1 MTSDAGSSSD
11 HAHEAGGSDEG
22 QKLTAEQRRRVEAAA
37 PRVSRLARA
46 IAPTMPQ
53 VGVDDLISAG
63 NEGLVRA
70 ALRYDPGSGVPFIG
84 FAHYRIRGAMIDCAR
99 RATPA
104 VRRRTRA
111 MRAMETTQSLLEQAQ
126 REQVALD
133 AKTARSL
140 QERVQAAADIVAQT
154 TAAIL
159 FTKLAKV
166 EPDRVAAKGAPDAE
180 QTLLGS
186 ELRALLHEAVDTC
199 TDSDRALIDAL
210 YFDGESMR
218 AYAQRTGKSVS
229 TVSRRHT
236 RLLRRLS
243 SHLRSRLHE

>member
-1 MTSDAGSSSD
+1 MTSDAGSSD
-11 HAHEAGGSDEG
+11 DPHEVGESTEG
-22 QKLTAEQRRRVEAAA
+22 LRLTAEQRRRVEATAA
-37 PRVSRLARA
+37 RVGRLARA

-53 VGVDDLISAG
+53 VSVDDLISAG

-70 ALRYDPGSGVPFIG
+70 ALRYDPASEVPFTG

-99 RATPA
+99 RTTPA

-111 MRAMETTQSLLEQAQ
+111 MQTMATTQSLLEQAQ

-159 FTKLAKV
+159 FSKLAKV

-180 QTLLGS
+180 QTLLGA
-186 ELRALLHEAVDTC
+186 ELRGLLHEAVDSC
-199 TDSDRALIDAL
+199 GDGDRALIDAL

-236 RLLRRLS
+236 RLIRRLS
-243 SHLRSRLHE
+243 SHVRRRLHE